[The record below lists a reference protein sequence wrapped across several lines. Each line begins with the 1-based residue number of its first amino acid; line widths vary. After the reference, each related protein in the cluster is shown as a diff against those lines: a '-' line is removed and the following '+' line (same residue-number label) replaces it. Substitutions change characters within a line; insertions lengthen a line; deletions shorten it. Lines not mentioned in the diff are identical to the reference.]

1 MHVISSYRTQV
12 KEIKEINIIYSKVEE
27 DVYPRVPLKLDP
39 LYEFLS
45 TGLREFVR
53 QKKSLWRAFTLKLC
67 NRMII

>member
-1 MHVISSYRTQV
+1 MHVISSYRTQI

-39 LYEFLS
+39 LYGFLS

-53 QKKSLWRAFTLKLC
+53 QKKSLWRATLKLC